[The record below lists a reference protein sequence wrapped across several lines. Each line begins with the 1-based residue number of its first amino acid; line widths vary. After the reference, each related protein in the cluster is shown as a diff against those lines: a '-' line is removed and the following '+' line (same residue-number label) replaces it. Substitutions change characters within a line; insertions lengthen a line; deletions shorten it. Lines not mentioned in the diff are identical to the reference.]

1 MACDVH
7 LSSLEAYLKLIGFL
21 LIAFGI
27 VALVVGGIRYT
38 KTEQVLKIGPI
49 EATQEKHKEIPLP
62 PVLGVICIVGG
73 VVLVVADTRTRV

>member
-1 MACDVH
+1 MEGHV
-7 LSSLEAYLKLIGFL
+7 KLIGIL

-49 EATQEKHKEIPLP
+49 EATEQTHKEIPFP
-62 PVLGVICIVGG
+62 PVLGIICIVGG
-73 VVLVVADTRTRV
+73 VILVVADTRTRV

>member
-1 MACDVH
+1 M
-7 LSSLEAYLKLIGFL
+7 KLIGFL

-49 EATQEKHKEIPLP
+49 EATEQKHKEIPLP
-62 PVLGVICIVGG
+62 PILGIVCIAGG
-73 VVLVVADTRTRV
+73 VVLVVADTRRRV

>member
-1 MACDVH
+1 MEVRV
-7 LSSLEAYLKLIGFL
+7 KLIGIL

-49 EATQEKHKEIPLP
+49 EATEEKHKEIPLP
-62 PVLGVICIVGG
+62 PVLGIISIVGG
-73 VVLVVADTRTRV
+73 IVLVVADSRTRV